1 MSPPI
6 DTAADAHVVRPAA
19 SLAPPSLARSICDA
33 MRAVERRLGF
43 GRLQA
48 AAAPDTPTALDDLI
62 AALSRG
68 FRPDGFGMGGMVVV
82 SGPFLEP
89 RVWVRADGRFWS
101 LTTVEAGVAAI
112 RCRVEGFRAG
122 SRLAD
127 AFNIAVRVAERRM
140 DELNAVSPVAFE
152 VEG

>member
-6 DTAADAHVVRPAA
+6 DTAADAHAVRPAA
-19 SLAPPSLARSICDA
+19 SLAATICAA
-33 MRAVERRLGF
+33 MLAVERRLGF
-43 GRLQA
+43 GRPQT
-48 AAAPDTPTALDDLI
+48 AAPAETPTALDDLI

-68 FRPDGFGMGGMVVV
+68 FRPDGFGMGGTVVV

-101 LTTVEAGVAAI
+101 LTTIEAGVAAI

-122 SRLAD
+122 PRLAD
-127 AFNIAVRVAERRM
+127 AFNYAVVCAERRM
-140 DELNAVSPVAFE
+140 DELNGQSPVAFE